1 MVSSYQPGVDVQPE
15 SEAQSPD
22 SQSPEMARAKQLA
35 AAIESLE
42 QTLDPKPR
50 SISGKRHSQR
60 LADSRQLLE
69 SRIATIPDFERHSR
83 KCQVCHSRYVEE
95 IEEAYYNW
103 SSAQWIIN
111 VFNISYDDAV
121 YRHAR
126 AIGLDLRRRKNVA
139 IAVEKL
145 IEKVDEVT
153 VTSSTVLR
161 AVRALSCLT
170 TDGRWT
176 DLPTTHIVLTNKDL
190 PKEASLTSNP
200 STEVGSTSSTE
211 QREPLGTNDGGHS
224 TVASHTGAPGTKS
237 TDVTSSSSERSE
249 PLRAS
254 DIKIPGARLHP
265 SALQNRT
272 GNAIT

>member
-1 MVSSYQPGVDVQPE
+1 DALEQALDP
-15 SEAQSPD
+15 
-22 SQSPEMARAKQLA
+22 A
-35 AAIESLE
+35 AAKS
-42 QTLDPKPR
+42 R

-161 AVRALSCLT
+161 AVRALSGLT

-176 DLPTTHIVLTNKDL
+176 DLPTTHVVVTAKDL
-190 PKEASLTSNP
+190 PAETTNSTASA
-200 STEVGSTSSTE
+200 STAPPNSLPNKSADVTVSST
-211 QREPLGTNDGGHS
+211 
-224 TVASHTGAPGTKS
+224 
-237 TDVTSSSSERSE
+237 ERSE
-249 PLRAS
+249 PPRSSDITIPEDGPSSRTDSQVWPSWRAS
-254 DIKIPGARLHP
+254 SPHNTERAAADTSPKEA
-265 SALQNRT
+265 NRGT
-272 GNAIT
+272 MKN

>member
-1 MVSSYQPGVDVQPE
+1 MVSPYQPAVDVQPE
-15 SEAQSPD
+15 SEAP
-22 SQSPEMARAKQLA
+22 SPEMARARQLA

-42 QTLDPKPR
+42 QTLDPAAAKSR

-126 AIGLDLRRRKNVA
+126 AIGLDLRRRRNVV
-139 IAVEKL
+139 IALEKL

-161 AVRALSCLT
+161 AVRALSCLNSN
-170 TDGRWT
+170 GRWT
-176 DLPTTHIVLTNKDL
+176 DPPTTHVVVT
-190 PKEASLTSNP
+190 
-200 STEVGSTSSTE
+200 
-211 QREPLGTNDGGHS
+211 
-224 TVASHTGAPGTKS
+224 TKS
-237 TDVTSSSSERSE
+237 SPAPEPNRGTCRKLEIAATD
-249 PLRAS
+249 
-254 DIKIPGARLHP
+254 
-265 SALQNRT
+265 
-272 GNAIT
+272 

>member
-1 MVSSYQPGVDVQPE
+1 
-15 SEAQSPD
+15 
-22 SQSPEMARAKQLA
+22 MARAKQLA
-35 AAIESLE
+35 AAIDSLE
-42 QTLDPKPR
+42 QTLDPNNAPKPR

-170 TDGRWT
+170 PDGRWT
-176 DLPTTHIVLTNKDL
+176 DLPTTHVVVRGTDAATQSSPGQGGESDCLD
-190 PKEASLTSNP
+190 TS
-200 STEVGSTSSTE
+200 
-211 QREPLGTNDGGHS
+211 PLVAISNRGTMKN
-224 TVASHTGAPGTKS
+224 
-237 TDVTSSSSERSE
+237 
-249 PLRAS
+249 
-254 DIKIPGARLHP
+254 
-265 SALQNRT
+265 
-272 GNAIT
+272 